1 MKAVCLSIL
10 LFATSAFAAD
20 SKSPSVVDSGQL
32 SIVVNGKKVAT
43 ENFTMQQGAN
53 GSSVTSRLTFDDGAT
68 KAQQES
74 ELELG
79 TDGAIRKYTWQEKEP
94 GKARLT
100 AEPQDKSFIVVRQ
113 KETDAAAPKDS
124 THPVD
129 ISATTIVD
137 DNFYSH
143 LQVLMWRYLALSCP
157 NQQCRFGEQKLP
169 VFVPHQEM
177 AQLFTITFEGNDTLR
192 LRQGRTDVTK
202 FRVITEGG
210 EMHVW
215 MQGTKLMKL
224 LMPAA
229 AVEVTRE

>member
-1 MKAVCLSIL
+1 MKAVGLSIL
-10 LFATSAFAAD
+10 LIVTHAFAAD
-20 SKSPSVVDSGQL
+20 SKSTSVVDSGQL
-32 SIVVNGKKVAT
+32 SIVVNGRKVAT
-43 ENFTMQQGAN
+43 ENFTMQQGAG
-53 GSSVTSRLTFDDGAT
+53 GSSVTSRLMFDDGAR

-79 TDGAIRKYTWQEKEP
+79 ADGAIHKYTWQEKEP

-113 KETDAAAPKDS
+113 KETDAATPKDS

-129 ISATTIVD
+129 IGATTIVD

-143 LQVLMWRYLALSCP
+143 LQVLMWRYLALSCA
-157 NQQCRFGEQKLP
+157 NQQCRFNEQKLP

-192 LRQGRTDVTK
+192 LRQGRTDATK
-202 FRVITEGG
+202 FRVMTEGG
-210 EMHVW
+210 EMHLW
-215 MQGTKLMKL
+215 MQGTKLMKV
-224 LMPAA
+224 LMPTAA
-229 AVEVTRE
+229 IEVTRE